1 MTSRG
6 AAARYAR
13 ALFDIALAEKRD
25 VADTYRELAQFVSLV
40 ETNPSLGRVL
50 TNPAIPA
57 SRKRSLV
64 ETLLGRAEALQPAV
78 AKLLL
83 LLAERDRLALLP
95 ELAKA
100 FENRL
105 MDHQQVVRA
114 ELVTALPL
122 PADRVGA
129 ITAGLKTATG
139 RDVQLETRVD
149 PAIIGGAVARIGST
163 VYDGSIVRQLER
175 MRESLFSADSD
186 GT

>member
-13 ALFDIALAEKRD
+13 ALFDTVLAEKGD
-25 VADTYRELAQFVSLV
+25 VAGTYRELGQFVALV
-40 ETNPSLGRVL
+40 TSNAALARVL

-57 SRKRSLV
+57 PRKRGVV
-64 ETLLGRAEALQPAV
+64 ETLIGRAGALQPSV

-83 LLAERDRLALLP
+83 LLADRDRLALLP
-95 ELAKA
+95 DLAEA
-100 FENRL
+100 YENRL

-114 ELVTALPL
+114 ELVTAQPL

-129 ITAGLKTATG
+129 ITAGLKSATG

-163 VYDGSIVRQLER
+163 VYDGSILRRLER
-175 MRESLFSADSD
+175 MRETLASAAD
-186 GT
+186 